1 MNKWHLMEQEKTQ
14 MILTFSGNVEAVDSG
29 ERRTISG
36 KIAPYGEIGFT
47 SAGKVVFAPNS
58 ISAAEPSKV
67 KLLMSHDNSK
77 PVGRMQSITSNA
89 DGLYASFKVS
99 ASSRGSDAILLA
111 QEQLMD
117 GLSVGVE
124 VTASKPQKDYLLV
137 TAATLRE
144 VSLVES
150 AAFAS
155 AAVQKIAAAAGDMPM
170 DPNTSTSTKVTTTN
184 TVINTTTTETET
196 ESEAAVTTAPD
207 QNAPEAATAA
217 EETAAPVVEAA
228 RKIIRPSV
236 LDSQTVRSP
245 IINMGSYTEHKIKAA
260 LGNDD
265 SKLYVTAADDSFT
278 TNPAFNPTQY
288 LSEFPTNTRFGTPA
302 IDACSRGTLPNS
314 GMTISVPS
322 LVTSAGG
329 QAGVAPTVT
338 VEAEGGAVDATGMVT
353 EYLTGTV
360 SKYSGMNTISVEL
373 LERSDPNFYAEL
385 TNQLQNA
392 YLKTLDTTVL
402 AALITAGQ
410 QGATQAATSAGII
423 GYAADAAAKVY
434 QATGYFAQNY
444 VANPSQWQ
452 LLMGSVDSTGRPIY
466 SASQPMNAAGLTQP
480 GSIRGNVLGLDLYVD
495 KNFAVTTNIDDS
507 AVILAPEA
515 FTVYQSPQAYM
526 SVNVVSN
533 LQVQVAIYG
542 YMAYIAKM
550 PKGIVRFNLT

>member
-1 MNKWHLMEQEKTQ
+1 MKGTAL
-14 MILTFSGNVEAVDSG
+14 MILTFSGNIEAVDSG
-29 ERRTISG
+29 DRRTISG
-36 KIAPYGEIGFT
+36 KIAPYGEVGYT
-47 SAGKVVFAPNS
+47 SAGKVVFAEGS
-58 ISAAEPSKV
+58 ISAPEPSRV

-77 PVGRMQSITSNA
+77 PVGRMQSITSA
-89 DGLYASFKVS
+89 KDGLYASFKVS

-124 VTASKPQKDYLLV
+124 VTASEPKKDYLLV

-155 AAVQKIAAAAGDMPM
+155 AAVQKIAAAAGDMPVDAAM
-170 DPNTSTSTKVTTTN
+170 SQSTKVTTTN

-207 QNAPEAATAA
+207 QSAPEAVDAT
-217 EETAAPVVEAA
+217 EQAAPTVEAA
-228 RKIIRPSV
+228 RKIILPSA
-236 LDSQTVRSP
+236 LNSQRVRTP
-245 IINMGSYTEHKIKAA
+245 IVNMGSYTEHKIKAA
-260 LGNDD
+260 LGNED
-265 SKLYVTAADDSFT
+265 SKLYITAADDSFS

-302 IDACSRGTLPNS
+302 IDACSRGTLPAS

-329 QAGVAPTVT
+329 QSGVAPEVT
-338 VEAEGGAVDATGMVT
+338 VEAEAGAVQNTGMVT

-360 SKYSGMNTISVEL
+360 NKYSGMNTISIEL

-392 YLKTLDTTVL
+392 YLKTIDTTVL

-410 QGATQAATSAGII
+410 QGATQAATSAGVIA
-423 GYAADAAAKVY
+423 YAADAAQKVY
-434 QATGYFAQNY
+434 TATGYFASNY

-452 LLMGSVDSTGRPIY
+452 LLLGATDSTGRPIY
-466 SASQPMNAAGLTQP
+466 SASQPMNAGGLTQP

-495 KNFAVTTNIDDS
+495 KNFAVSTNIDDS

-533 LQVQVAIYG
+533 LQIQVAIYG
-542 YMAYIAKM
+542 YMATIAKM